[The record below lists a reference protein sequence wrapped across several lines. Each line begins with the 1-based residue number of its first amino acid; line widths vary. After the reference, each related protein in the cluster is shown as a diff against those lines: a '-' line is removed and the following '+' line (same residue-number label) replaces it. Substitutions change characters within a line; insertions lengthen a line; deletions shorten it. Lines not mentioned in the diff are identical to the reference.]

1 MQRKMKAVTSGKVF
15 AAVSKPLREIEEIA
29 KKRGVVA
36 DDSAMAELDAA
47 LAEVEAESEDEE

>member
-1 MQRKMKAVTSGKVF
+1 MKAVTSGKVF